1 MNSNGI
7 IITHFELTYIEINH
21 NFEQLKKLYKE
32 LNEQYIE
39 SRNEIK
45 KRVNEID
52 NLKEELNEKIIRI
65 NKMKKDQELKER
77 ELKELKRKIDDSF
90 SLDKSN
96 SILSSNI
103 KDKIESVS
111 LKSSFSQLNEH
122 FICQK
127 CKTVPVVKFNT
138 LTNLKYAC
146 LCLKEE
152 KTLDK
157 IIEENVLKDEE
168 EKIEKD
174 IYFEDYLKCPEHKQN
189 FIYYCK
195 VDKENLCRKCIWE
208 KSFHQDHTLF
218 FFDLH
223 YFEIYEIKKQID
235 NILFGKKQDNLNLN
249 INDPIEYILHLLSVI
264 FNDFREYPNY
274 SHIEIFRNAS
284 KFFHDFINN
293 KNNNQIIEEHNLTKE
308 IKIMFKHDLLL
319 DNNLNP
325 EIIREIEINRSFL
338 NINDIKKICELNL
351 INLIKLR
358 LHEDCIQS
366 IEPFINAKFKDLESL
381 DLTHNKLRNDSIP
394 LLSKLKFTKL
404 KELNLYLNDFTD
416 SNIFQFNNNK
426 CLPNL
431 EIFYVGS
438 NIINWDINNTKD
450 KKIKYD
456 LSTLKSIGLTNGIFD
471 NKTVLL
477 YINRFILTNLEILF
491 INRNDFTSLD
501 FVKYLDL
508 PYLKRIHMHSSL
520 IEDYYPLIK
529 YKT

>member
-1 MNSNGI
+1 M
-7 IITHFELTYIEINH
+7 
-21 NFEQLKKLYKE
+21 
-32 LNEQYIE
+32 
-39 SRNEIK
+39 
-45 KRVNEID
+45 
-52 NLKEELNEKIIRI
+52 
-65 NKMKKDQELKER
+65 
-77 ELKELKRKIDDSF
+77 
-90 SLDKSN
+90 
-96 SILSSNI
+96 
-103 KDKIESVS
+103 
-111 LKSSFSQLNEH
+111 
-122 FICQK
+122 
-127 CKTVPVVKFNT
+127 
-138 LTNLKYAC
+138 
-146 LCLKEE
+146 
-152 KTLDK
+152 
-157 IIEENVLKDEE
+157 LKDEE